1 MWNNR
6 KLEFAQKCAKHDGQ
20 HLWAKVLT
28 LTFSN
33 AAHNCQ
39 QIFIKVAEHS
49 MENQMTDT
57 KTQASASV
65 DPETYLQYTDSI
77 ASITILGTQILA

>member
-6 KLEFAQKCAKHDGQ
+6 KLEFAQECTKHDRQ

-33 AAHNCQ
+33 AAHDCQ
-39 QIFIKVAEHS
+39 QIFIKAAKHS
-49 MENQMTDT
+49 MENQMIDT
-57 KTQASASV
+57 KTQASTSV

-77 ASITILGTQILA
+77 ASITILGSQNLA

>member
-6 KLEFAQKCAKHDGQ
+6 KLEIAQKCAKHDGQ

-33 AAHNCQ
+33 AAHDCQ
-39 QIFIKVAEHS
+39 QIFIKVAKHS
-49 MENQMTDT
+49 MENQMIDT
-57 KTQASASV
+57 KTQASTSV
-65 DPETYLQYTDSI
+65 DPKTYLQYMDSI
-77 ASITILGTQILA
+77 ASITILGTENLA